1 MISYE
6 VLLGVDRAA
15 RDTGR
20 RITMCVRECGPLQ
33 AALKAERMADKRLAH
48 PDVEYTHAIQVNP
61 VAPKVPAAA
70 LALAA

>member
-1 MISYE
+1 MGLFE

-20 RITMCVRECGPLQ
+20 RITMRVMGRDSLSAAIQAEQ
-33 AALKAERMADKRLAH
+33 AADQTLDD
-48 PDVEYTHAIQVNP
+48 PQVEYTHAMRVKPI
-61 VAPKVPAAA
+61 ARYA

>member
-20 RITMCVRECGPLQ
+20 RITLRVRESDPLQ
-33 AALKAERMADKRLAH
+33 AAIKAERMADRRLAH
-48 PDVEYTHAIQVNP
+48 PDVEYTHAMRVSPAIQP
-61 VAPKVPAAA
+61 VPAVA
-70 LALAA
+70 LAMAA